1 MSPIGNTQIALG
13 SFVKFG
19 GGMAKHHGN
28 SMIDVYLFIGITQVT
43 LKGTHLP
50 VHELDSDL
58 PFYRVDDAISY
69 IVQCPWK
76 ETIAYD

>member
-1 MSPIGNTQIALG
+1 MSPIGNTKIAFG

-28 SMIDVYLFIGITQVT
+28 SMIDEYISIGITQVT

-50 VHELDSDL
+50 IHELDSDPPL
-58 PFYRVDDAISY
+58 YRVDDAISY
-69 IVQCPWK
+69 IVQWPWK
-76 ETIAYD
+76 ETIAYN